1 MILTTVDEVV
11 IRLIKF
17 SMNVSEMEV
26 SAGVKKIKMVFGI
39 LSGFIFRLF
48 DL

>member
-26 SAGVKKIKMVFGI
+26 SAGVKMVFGI